1 LRNVAARYQQTHD
14 CPLPQWRIDFVA
26 VELDRTG
33 KPTRIEVIKNAV
45 EGE

>member
-1 LRNVAARYQQTHD
+1 L
-14 CPLPQWRIDFVA
+14 LEWRIDFVA

-33 KPTRIEVIKNAV
+33 KTRRIEVIKNAV